1 MSETKSITFKIGGWL
16 GTFVYLAMGMM
27 YHLMTADVA
36 FSWNNPWL
44 YIDMTLWPLW
54 LFGWLIVLIV
64 IIIAIVAAVFG
75 GAHIMDAFNRR
86 KNRKACEH
94 KVEEERRR
102 IAKATRPESK

>member
-16 GTFVYLAMGMM
+16 GTFVYLAMGML

-36 FSWNNPWL
+36 FSWGNPWL

-54 LFGWLIVLIV
+54 LFGWFLVLIV

-75 GAHIMDAFNRR
+75 GAHIMDAFDRR
-86 KNRKACEH
+86 KNRKAFE
-94 KVEEERRR
+94 KRQEKERRR
-102 IAKATRPESK
+102 IAKATPSESK